1 MSKLDKEGMLISD
14 RITHRRF
21 QGIEKG
27 SRELEQIVGIII
39 HQTDSPTAQ
48 ATLNA
53 YNSGGNGA
61 FFDGE
66 RWSYLPDSQ
75 PLTDLTPRRQA
86 HQIKMSGD

>member
-1 MSKLDKEGMLISD
+1 VSKLDKEGMLISD

-48 ATLNA
+48 ATLNV
-53 YNSGGNGA
+53 
-61 FFDGE
+61 E
-66 RWSYLPDSQ
+66 C
-75 PLTDLTPRRQA
+75 
-86 HQIKMSGD
+86 I

>member
-27 SRELEQIVGIII
+27 SRELERIVGIII

-53 YNSGGNGA
+53 YNSGGNSAHFLIGK
-61 FFDGE
+61 DGHIYQTA
-66 RWSYLPDSQ
+66 SLLQ
-75 PLTDLTPRRQA
+75 T
-86 HQIKMSGD
+86 